1 MFSGVSHL
9 NIKREKSLLQDL
21 KMNIDKYNKR
31 KWPTK
36 NYLYLYKVRLS
47 RARKAPCEDY
57 TVGIGPLWQL
67 IKYNVISKVYL

>member
-31 KWPTK
+31 
-36 NYLYLYKVRLS
+36 NRAYK
-47 RARKAPCEDY
+47 
-57 TVGIGPLWQL
+57 QL
-67 IKYNVISKVYL
+67 FVLI